1 MAVDVE
7 AQMTYVERVC
17 EYSNL
22 PAEPAARSST
32 VLSLSFCCPHTAFHC
47 PVYCPHTTF
56 HCPLTTPHLR
66 LSARQQAAHRP
77 AWTMAAGARSSSAHR
92 LRSPPLIHD
101 CLLLASLPFSREH
114 KRVAVSPPAR
124 TAQHGGIAFSH
135 ANLRYRPGLP
145 LALRDAS
152 FTVRPGDKVGI
163 CGRTGVQGLRGR
175 GRETER
181 QRVRETKRWR
191 ERLPFLRFC
200 CLSWC
205 KTVPSITVLPSGAGK
220 STLTS
225 ALFRLVELDG
235 GASSFDGVDLAGLGL
250 WTVRRR

>member
-1 MAVDVE
+1 MSASTRIS
-7 AQMTYVERVC
+7 QP
-17 EYSNL
+17 SL
-22 PAEPAARSST
+22 PQGQALFFHSPFAALTLPFTVLFTVLTLPFT
-32 VLSLSFCCPHTAFHC
+32 VLSPHL
-47 PVYCPHTTF
+47 TF
-56 HCPLTTPHLR
+56 ACPLANRLPTDPPGPWPPVPAAHLHIA
-66 LSARQQAAHRP
+66 SARLL
-77 AWTMAAGARSSSAHR
+77 SSTIAFSSR
-92 LRSPPLIHD
+92 LFPSPVSTSVWL
-101 CLLLASLPFSREH
+101 SR
-114 KRVAVSPPAR
+114 APR